1 MGSDR
6 AHFDAGDAPSTRED
20 AATRLSRRQ
29 VLRRGAVAVGG
40 MTGLGLIDPAS
51 VLGWSSTAAPR
62 PIPGGL
68 SLENGFVPS
77 GADFHFLLPGIG
89 FEMSTITDFAGI
101 VGGSETRGFAYDD
114 TKKKN
119 QYSFDCD
126 MRFMQGL
133 YIGLDGRRHFGSF
146 GFV

>member
-6 AHFDAGDAPSTRED
+6 AHFDADDAPSVRED
-20 AATRLSRRQ
+20 AATTVSRRQ
-29 VLRRGAVAVGG
+29 MLRRGAVAFGG
-40 MTGLGLIDPAS
+40 MAGLGLIDPSS

-89 FEMSTITDFAGI
+89 FEMSTITDFEGI
-101 VGGSETRGFAYDD
+101 VGGSETRGTATGSDR
-114 TKKKN
+114 TTH
-119 QYSFDCD
+119 SFDCD
-126 MRFMQGL
+126 MRFMQGR
-133 YIGLDGRRHFGSF
+133 YVGFYGRPRFGSF
-146 GFV
+146 GFI